1 MSGETVMI
9 AHGRFD
15 VQVTP
20 IPMAGT
26 DRFARYLLDKK
37 LFGDLEAESQGEM
50 MGAGTDVKGSAG
62 AVAFEKVT
70 GTLHGKRGS
79 FILQHRS
86 TMRRNADY
94 RMDITV
100 VPDSGTDEL
109 EGITGVFQIIL
120 EGKDHAYQFDY
131 TLEGK

>member
-1 MSGETVMI
+1 
-9 AHGRFD
+9 
-15 VQVTP
+15 
-20 IPMAGT
+20 
-26 DRFARYLLDKK
+26 
-37 LFGDLEAESQGEM
+37 
-50 MGAGTDVKGSAG
+50 
-62 AVAFEKVT
+62 VT

-109 EGITGVFQIIL
+109 TGISGVFQIIL
-120 EGKDHAYQFDY
+120 ENKDHAYQFDY
-131 TLEGK
+131 TLEEK